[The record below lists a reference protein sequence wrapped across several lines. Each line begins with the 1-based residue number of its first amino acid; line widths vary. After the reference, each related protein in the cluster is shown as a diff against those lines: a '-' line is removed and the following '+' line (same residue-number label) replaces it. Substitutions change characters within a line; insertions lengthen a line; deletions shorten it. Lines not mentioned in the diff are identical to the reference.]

1 MAIRRRVVCRAAGT
15 MPAPCW
21 RHGLH
26 RRCRHACALH
36 VAVLS
41 RQCLKLAGQFCDI
54 MAERV
59 SASES
64 GFGTPRSRGS
74 PIGRQL
80 PIQSAQSPSLQT
92 KMVDS
97 GAKRQGV
104 GCWGLSSGAGA
115 EGRSDAGRLGR
126 AQGGQRSSR
135 LEAVLVAVS
144 SFPLRLRFTF
154 SSSARP
160 VLGFSGSQLRVDP
173 SGCSPRAKRVP
184 IGALRLRA
192 PSRLSSFG
200 FVPC

>member
-26 RRCRHACALH
+26 RRCRHACTLH

-64 GFGTPRSRGS
+64 GFGTPRPRGS

-92 KMVDS
+92 KWWTQARS
-97 GAKRQGV
+97 AK
-104 GCWGLSSGAGA
+104 
-115 EGRSDAGRLGR
+115 ESDAGDCRRVRVRRVG
-126 AQGGQRSSR
+126 AM
-135 LEAVLVAVS
+135 LV
-144 SFPLRLRFTF
+144 
-154 SSSARP
+154 
-160 VLGFSGSQLRVDP
+160 VLGGRREGSAHRV
-173 SGCSPRAKRVP
+173 
-184 IGALRLRA
+184 
-192 PSRLSSFG
+192 
-200 FVPC
+200 